1 MVVMKVLIVDGSKEK
16 RHELVSVLGEL
27 TNVVIQGAVSHVGSA
42 MRAIAEASPDVV
54 VTGTVLP
61 DGDGTHLIERVRKL
75 AAVPSIVVVS
85 HAASD
90 DQKQRYLDAGA
101 DRFVDGDLDNVQEV
115 VAGLRLR
122 TSGSVLPVESQR
134 LLGRMTAGVVHDVNN
149 YMGVLTASLNMLE
162 CDNDASL
169 WPQINATVESI
180 NDLIAT
186 LLQYARGATPP
197 TRALDLGAVVR
208 HALLVGK
215 QLVPNAVKVVIDIA
229 PNLRPILGVAAEIEQ
244 LVLNLIAN
252 AVEAMRDGGE
262 LRVCVHAATAHE
274 LLLEVC
280 DTGNGSAPVPVGG
293 RSVSS
298 KANRFGGA
306 GLGLGIVHGVVE
318 RHQAALRIV
327 ELPNGGTMAAVMFP
341 TLVT

>member
-1 MVVMKVLIVDGSKEK
+1 MKVLIVDGSKEK
-16 RHELVSVLGEL
+16 RHELVNFLGEL
-27 TNVVIQGAVSHVGSA
+27 TNVVIQGAVSHVRSA
-42 MRAIAEASPDVV
+42 LRAIAEASPDVV

-90 DQKQRYLDAGA
+90 DQKKRYLAAGA
-101 DRFVDGDLDNVQEV
+101 DRFVDGNVDNVQEAV
-115 VAGLRLR
+115 EGLRLR
-122 TSGSVLPVESQR
+122 ASGSVPAFETQR

-149 YMGVLTASLNMLE
+149 YMGVLTASLHLLE
-162 CDNDASL
+162 QDNDTSL
-169 WPQINATVESI
+169 WPQIRASVESI
-180 NDLIAT
+180 NDLMAT

-197 TRALDLGAVVR
+197 PRALDLGAVVR

-215 QLVPNAVKVVIDIA
+215 QLVPCEVKLVVDIA
-229 PNLRPILGVAAEIEQ
+229 PNLPPVLGVAAEIEQ

-252 AVEAMRDGGE
+252 AAEAMRDGGE
-262 LRVCVHAATAHE
+262 LRVCVHAATAHAV
-274 LLLEVC
+274 LLQVC
-280 DTGNGSAPVPVGG
+280 DSGNGGASVPVGG

-318 RHQAALRIV
+318 RHHARLRIV
-327 ELPNGGTMAAVMFP
+327 DLPNGGTMAAVMFP
-341 TLVT
+341 VT